1 MMSKLFACPLAGG
14 KIDSDFCLEIQECV
28 SGITEPTI
36 ETEEF
41 LEVEGCAKI
50 CGVCKYHYAD
60 QRIIGATAKYGDP
73 SYMTTLGDKVR
84 GAYNHMLCTTKGFFM
99 REPP

>member
-28 SGITEPTI
+28 GGITEPTI

-41 LEVEGCAKI
+41 LEIEDCTRI
-50 CGVCKYHYAD
+50 CGECKHH
-60 QRIIGATAKYGDP
+60 
-73 SYMTTLGDKVR
+73 L
-84 GAYNHMLCTTKGFFM
+84 
-99 REPP
+99 